1 MNLENRTI
9 KYSPEEEKRKE
20 EILFGKVEPGLYP
33 VKIETAKIKEIN
45 TRFGEATIFNT
56 MVRIIKSPAIDKK
69 FWDTINWERRIYKKQ
84 HTIEERTDYDSGS
97 AEKDGSN

>member
-1 MNLENRTI
+1 MSITDEM
-9 KYSPEEEKRKE
+9 KE
-20 EILFGKVEPGLYP
+20 AFQE
-33 VKIETAKIKEIN
+33 
-45 TRFGEATIFNT
+45 
-56 MVRIIKSPAIDKK
+56 IDKK